1 MIAPVQKSHERTWRV
16 AESETT
22 LRRFVFRWKCFAGGV
37 GPMLYGG
44 GGEWLNWRRYVYAL
58 RVEGPDFTAFQF
70 RLLWF
75 YVGLRFKNYELIRL
89 REVLDAS
96 HLHEIECAACERP
109 LIAPIEVES
118 TDVICGECHDRVQS
132 VVNASQQ

>member
-1 MIAPVQKSHERTWRV
+1 MIAPVQKSHEQTWRR

-37 GPMLYGG
+37 GPMMHGG
-44 GGEWLNWRRYVYAL
+44 GDWLNWRRYVYAL
-58 RVEGPDFTAFQF
+58 RFEGPDFTAFQI

-75 YVGLRFKNYELIRL
+75 YAGVRFRNYELIRL
-89 REVLDAS
+89 REALTAS
-96 HLHEIECAACERP
+96 RLYEGECVICERP
-109 LIAPIEVES
+109 LIKPIGYEELEI
-118 TDVICGECHDRVQS
+118 DCDECHKRLSD